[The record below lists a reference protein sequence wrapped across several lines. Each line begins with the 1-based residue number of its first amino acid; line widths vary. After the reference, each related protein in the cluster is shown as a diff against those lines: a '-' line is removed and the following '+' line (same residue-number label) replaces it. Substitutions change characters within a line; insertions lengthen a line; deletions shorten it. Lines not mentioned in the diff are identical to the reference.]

1 MNNNFFISAFGTFG
15 NPIGFN
21 QSYLLSQEE
30 ILKEKVKTFD
40 LNTDAITLF
49 ADNEPIYSIRKE
61 YINKHLLIDY
71 TIYTYAKIK
80 GLNRG
85 GSFIGSS
92 ILFIDKITDEN
103 IIIKCL
109 NEFHKT
115 LESKNIQNNEITV
128 TDSKDFNI
136 GEQLPVEFNKI
147 KSHLREVNHLNFAQ
161 VTGKNLVVYC
171 KTSPDKLETIFKKSI
186 LLLNEYDTIYF
197 TQSENI
203 AKFVQQKGV
212 FFIIDQNGFED
223 EIQRVEAERLRKV
236 QSTIDDF
243 QRKINEVNTDKVR
256 FSENHQSEL
265 QRLKKIH
272 QENQEKINLF
282 EKSKSFYE
290 ESYAN
295 FAQYIGNLIN
305 NLKLD
310 GKIDVAQQNLRNATK
325 IFNDAIARN
334 KTPDFNA
341 IHTAQIRSNIK
352 EPVNQKPSI
361 NFGDPF
367 NSPEQEDNPKKRL
380 FPLDLY
386 KVISIILATL
396 LLCSLYFYFSGDS
409 EEVNS
414 QKIEEKHPEPVTNYQ
429 EDEQTTETHKQVSM
443 TLSPKPTTQLNH
455 NDLNIV
461 NRKLTKEMMLD
472 EVVALIF
479 KENPTDISQWY
490 QNQAESYGI
499 ELSKLNRNSFE
510 EREGIYYYTGDSL
523 IEIPSHQEQVP

>member
-1 MNNNFFISAFGTFG
+1 MSNFLDYIVYGTFG
-15 NPIGFN
+15 SPHGFQ
-21 QSYLLSQEE
+21 QSILTNRNLETELS
-30 ILKEKVKTFD
+30 TFD
-40 LNTDAITLF
+40 LRGAIEITPGSTMF
-49 ADNEPIYSIRKE
+49 SIRKQNVSGVN
-61 YINKHLLIDY
+61 IISY
-71 TIYTYAKIK
+71 TKNSFANEPGSK
-80 GLNRG
+80 RR
-85 GSFIGSS
+85 GSFIGAG
-92 ILFIDKITDEN
+92 ILLLNGLAEEN
-103 IIIKCL
+103 TVLDSL
-109 NEFHKT
+109 NEFH
-115 LESKNIQNNEITV
+115 LNLINNNVINDSITV
-128 TDSKDFNI
+128 SHSNKLI
-136 GEQLPVEFNKI
+136 GLQHPASIQKVLNSRRELPDILSFRQTEK
-147 KSHLREVNHLNFAQ
+147 K
-161 VTGKNLVVYC
+161 LVIYC
-171 KTSPDKLETIFKKSI
+171 KVNPSILKKSI
-186 LLLNEYDTIYF
+186 DLLNEYDTIYF
-197 TQSENI
+197 TDSQKIAQNVQS
-203 AKFVQQKGV
+203 KGLIP
-212 FFIIDQNGFED
+212 IIDQNGFEN

-310 GKIDVAQQNLRNATK
+310 GKIDVAQQNLRNASK

-352 EPVNQKPSI
+352 EPVNHQSI
-361 NFGDPF
+361 HGFNDPF
-367 NSPEQEDNPKKRL
+367 NFPEQEDSPKKGL
-380 FPLDLY
+380 FSLDLY
-386 KVISIILATL
+386 KVISIVLAAL
-396 LLCSLYFYFSGDS
+396 LLGSWLYFYFSGDS